1 MSEQPEEQPDEPARR
16 RWWQRLPVLV
26 LLGVVPVP
34 FGLYFL
40 AFIAIALL
48 LSDRTRDTEVKAAGA
63 VLLFWWAYSFRQ
75 GDTSPYV
82 AVVLLAMAATLYA
95 RSAMRRRGS
104 GGGPVWLP
112 LAGAAGAVA
121 LGVVAFVP
129 DGYRAAEVS
138 RDDAVRR
145 VLAERA
151 ARPWRGIAAT
161 SYLVEGGRARL
172 VHTPQW
178 FVALYERHASV
189 AQTLDRQP
197 CFSRREVWSVN
208 ALDGS
213 VARATYDEAEA
224 GGDPCL
230 PLRAGTARD
239 LRPVPA

>member
-1 MSEQPEEQPDEPARR
+1 MSDQPEEQPAGPARR
-16 RWWQRLPVLV
+16 QWWQRLPVLV

-34 FGLYFL
+34 FGLYFM

-48 LSDRTRDTEVKAAGA
+48 LADRTRDTEAKGAGA
-63 VLLFWWAYSFRQ
+63 VLLFWWAVSFRQ

-82 AVVLLAMAATLYA
+82 SVALLAMAATLFA
-95 RSAMRRRGS
+95 RSATRRRAGA
-104 GGGPVWLP
+104 GGPAWVP
-112 LAGAAGAVA
+112 LAGTALAVA
-121 LGVVAFVP
+121 MAVVALVP

-151 ARPWRGIAAT
+151 ARPWRGIAAA

-178 FVALYERHASV
+178 FVALYEPHASV
-189 AQTLDRQP
+189 ATTQDGQP
-197 CFSRREVWSVN
+197 CFGRREVWSVN

-213 VARATYDEAEA
+213 VARATYDEATA

-230 PLRAGTARD
+230 PLRAGTKRD